1 MPSLS
6 PGYRLLS
13 GTLAVSALLSVRSP
27 ASRGTDAMGIV
38 CTVTNITE
46 IETPDGTKHFDTSVT
61 TQQYAGDNGRSA
73 FVRLPSILAGN
84 RDSLS
89 RALGFWPE
97 LYTLLKRGRS
107 TVTVVDTMR
116 KQYFDVDQSV
126 MVQNM
131 ARPLIR
137 LEMHA
142 GDTVFAVRVQPDTLI
157 DGLHAQHWRLTDN
170 HSASAA
176 ALTSFSLSM
185 RSVSD
190 EYIALDAT
198 GPGSGFPSEEL
209 RGAALDSTYANARRA
224 AIATLPPGLKV
235 LAVTRTV
242 SAFGQGL
249 RQVTQT
255 RTDRMSGIQHVD
267 LPTAVFAIPASYTRV
282 AAPTVPALPGPR

>member
-1 MPSLS
+1 M
-6 PGYRLLS
+6 
-13 GTLAVSALLSVRSP
+13 LAVRSP

-38 CTVTNITE
+38 CTVTEITE
-46 IETPDGTKHFDTSVT
+46 IENPAGSQHFDTSVT
-61 TQQYAGDNGRSA
+61 IQQFASDNGRSV
-73 FVRLPSILAGN
+73 FVRLPGILTGN

-107 TVTVVDTMR
+107 TVTIVDTLR

-137 LEMHA
+137 LEMRP
-142 GDTVFAVRVQPDTLI
+142 GDTVFAVRVEPDTTI
-157 DGLHAQHWRLTDN
+157 DGLRAQHWRLTDN
-170 HSASAA
+170 HSASAT
-176 ALTSFSLSM
+176 ALTSFNLSM

-209 RGAALDSTYANARRA
+209 RGAALDSTYANARRE
-224 AIATLPPGLKV
+224 AIAKLPQGLKV
-235 LAVTRTV
+235 LTIARTV
-242 SAFGQGL
+242 SAFGPGL

-255 RTDRMSGIQHVD
+255 RTARMSGIQHID
-267 LPTAVFAIPASYTRV
+267 LPAAVFAIPAGYSRV
-282 AAPTVPALPGPR
+282 AAPTLPGLTGPR